1 MKLTASLALGAALWL
16 AQGALAAPAPAP
28 APAPATAASSRAS
41 PAATAPADARAH
53 SPVPLFGASQFDLA
67 SKISGRTYRV
77 FVYKPLTP
85 APPSGYPVIFVTDGN
100 GMFPLAAAQM
110 AIMTL
115 GGNGAVVVGIG
126 YPTDD
131 LMRPMM
137 LRYRDLTPVTEDQTL
152 FPTQPP
158 LAEADR
164 GGESELFYRFI
175 AEELRPAVSASYP
188 LDAHHQTLYGHSLGG
203 LFVLGVMFKHPD
215 SFNNYVASSPSIW
228 WGNRSVLK
236 DESGFLAKV
245 RSAKHPIRVLICV
258 GAKEQ
263 DPYSQ
268 VPPGAGN
275 MPLSEVN
282 KKIAE
287 ARMVDNARDLS
298 QRLKQAGGKSVVVRF
313 QEFGAEDHL
322 SVIPASI
329 SRALAFAVEP

>member
-1 MKLTASLALGAALWL
+1 MKFTASLALGAALWL
-16 AQGALAAPAPAP
+16 AQGALAAPAPAS
-28 APAPATAASSRAS
+28 APVS
-41 PAATAPADARAH
+41 
-53 SPVPLFGASQFDLA
+53 LFGASQFDLA

-110 AIMTL
+110 AIMAL
-115 GGNGAVVVGIG
+115 GGKGAVVVGIG

-131 LMRPMM
+131 YMRPMT
-137 LRYRDLTPVTEDQTL
+137 LRYRDLTPVTEDKTL

-158 LAEADR
+158 LAEADQ
-164 GGESELFYRFI
+164 GGGSELFYRFI
-175 AEELRPAVSASYP
+175 TEELRPAVSASYP
-188 LDAHHQTLYGHSLGG
+188 LDTHHQTLYGHSLGG

-215 SFNNYVASSPSIW
+215 SFNSYVASSPSIW
-228 WGNRSVLK
+228 WDNRSVLM
-236 DESGFLAKV
+236 DESGFLAREK
-245 RSAKHPIRVLICV
+245 RAKHPIRVLICV

-282 KKIAE
+282 KKIAA
-287 ARMVDNARDLS
+287 ARMVDNAHALA
-298 QRLKQAGGKSVVVRF
+298 QRLAHGDAQSGLVVRF
-313 QEFGAEDHL
+313 QDFSAEDHL

>member
-1 MKLTASLALGAALWL
+1 MKFTASWALGAALWL
-16 AQGALAAPAPAP
+16 AQGALAAPAPA
-28 APAPATAASSRAS
+28 
-41 PAATAPADARAH
+41 
-53 SPVPLFGASQFDLA
+53 PVPLFGASQFDLA

-77 FVYKPLTP
+77 FLYKPLTP
-85 APPSGYPVIFVTDGN
+85 PPPSGYPVIFVTDGN

-110 AIMTL
+110 AIMAL
-115 GGNGAVVVGIG
+115 GGKSAVVVGIG

-131 LMRPMM
+131 YMRPMT
-137 LRYRDLTPVTEDQTL
+137 LRYRDLTPVTEDKTL

-158 LAEADR
+158 LAAADQ
-164 GGESELFYRFI
+164 GGGSELFYRFI
-175 AEELRPAVSASYP
+175 TEELRPAVSAMLP

-215 SFNNYVASSPSIW
+215 SFDSYVASSPSIW
-228 WGNRSVLK
+228 WDNRSVLK
-236 DESGFLAKV
+236 DESGFLAQRK
-245 RSAKHPIRVLICV
+245 SAKHPIRVLICV

-268 VPPGAGN
+268 VPPGAGK

-287 ARMVDNARDLS
+287 ARMVDNARGLS
-298 QRLKQAGGKSVVVRF
+298 QRLTQAGAKSVAVRF
-313 QEFGAEDHL
+313 QDFTAEDHL